1 MTKRACLVGP
11 AYPYRGGIA
20 HFTSVLAAE
29 FAKDHDV
36 LVINFKR
43 LYPSF
48 LFPGK
53 TQYDESGEPVGVE
66 SERTIDSLNPVS
78 FWRTARRIADFKPDL
93 IVMQWWQPFFAVAY
107 ALIVFFLRRTDRAYS
122 SRIVFLCHNV
132 LPHESSPVDRFL
144 SRIAF
149 RFSDAFL
156 VHSGEDRDNLLSV
169 KRDAIVDVQPL
180 PIFDMFR
187 RGGWTRESAR
197 ADLGVN
203 GRMVLFFGLIRA
215 YKGLG
220 VLLDGFARSVGE
232 TPARLFVV
240 GEFYE
245 DKEKYLAQIDRLGI
259 GPHVT
264 VVDSYVPNEEV
275 EKYFAACDVV
285 ALPYLSATQSAIVQ
299 VAYSF
304 DRPVIVTAVGGLPE
318 VVDDTRTGYVIPKDD
333 PDAVAEA
340 ITRFYRQDDLRGME
354 RNIADTKDRF
364 SWRRCKETL
373 LALSGRLAARSR
385 SV

>member
-20 HFTSVLAAE
+20 HFTSALAAE

-43 LYPSF
+43 LYPSI

-53 TQYDESGEPVGVE
+53 TQFDESGEPVGVD
-66 SERTIDSLNPVS
+66 SQRTIDSLNPFS
-78 FWRTARRIADFKPDL
+78 FWRTAKTIAVFKPD
-93 IVMQWWQPFFAVAY
+93 IVVLQWWQPFFAVAY
-107 ALIVFFLRRTDRAYS
+107 ALIVFFLTRIDRGYS
-122 SRIVFLCHNV
+122 SKIIFLCHNV
-132 LPHESSPVDRFL
+132 LPHESSPIDRFL
-144 SRIAF
+144 TRIAF
-149 RFSDAFL
+149 RFGNAFL
-156 VHSGEDRDNLLSV
+156 VHSRGDRDNLVSV
-169 KRDAIVDVQPL
+169 KPEAIVDVQPL

-187 RGGWTRESAR
+187 HGGQTRESAR
-197 ADLGVN
+197 AALGVE
-203 GRMVLFFGLIRA
+203 GKMILFFGLIRP

-220 VLLDGFARSVGE
+220 VLLEGFARSL
-232 TPARLFVV
+232 PANPATLFVV

-245 DKEKYLAQIDRLGI
+245 GKERYLAQIEKLGI
-259 GPHVT
+259 GERVV

-275 EKYFAACDVV
+275 EKYFAACDVL

-318 VVDDTRTGYVIPKDD
+318 VVDDGVTGYVIPKED
-333 PDAVAEA
+333 PDALSDA
-340 ITRFYRQDDLRGME
+340 ITRFFGQDDLRKME
-354 RNIADTKDRF
+354 RDIAATKDRF
-364 SWRRCKETL
+364 SWRRCKETIL
-373 LALSGRLAARSR
+373 GLAEKLAAG
-385 SV
+385 